1 MLRRLRA
8 DDRGAQP
15 REYTPPVVDIGHRRA
30 AASCYDP
37 PPMGSTGQEPDAR
50 PRGRYLALLSLGALG
65 VVYGDIGT
73 SPLYTLRECFHSAHG
88 VAATHANVLGI
99 LSLIF
104 WALILIISVKYLTF
118 VLRAD
123 NRGEGGILALVSLLH
138 PGRGKEEHL
147 PAGRLRWG
155 LTLIGL
161 FGAALLYGEGMITPA
176 ISVLSAVEGLGVA
189 TPVFEPYIL
198 PITVTLLVLLF
209 IVQRYGTGRVGAIF
223 GPVMLLW
230 FVTIGILGVVAIAD
244 YPAVLAAVNPWHA
257 IDFFLRN
264 QLHGY
269 LVLGSVI
276 LVVTGGEALYLDMGH
291 FGARPIRCGWFGVAL
306 PALLLNYYGQGAL
319 MLARPETVDNPFYRL
334 APEWALY
341 PLVALATLA
350 TVIASQAVISG
361 AFSLTMQAVQLGFA
375 PRMQIT
381 YTSAREM
388 GQIYVPAINWILMT
402 ATVLLTLG
410 FRSSSN
416 LAAAYGFSVSSTM
429 VLTTVIFYFVAR
441 RLWKWPPLAIGGLCT
456 VFLIID
462 VAFCSATMIKIPEG
476 AWFPLV
482 MGVVIFTVLSTWWTG
497 RKILAARLEEATVA
511 VEIFRADAVRREIHR
526 VPGTAVFLTG
536 SPRGSPPA
544 LLHNVKHN
552 KVLHETVVVLRVVT
566 EEIPHVRQNRRVAVE
581 ELGEGF
587 FRIVLRYGFM
597 DTPNVPR
604 ALSRIDHPGLD
615 FAEMKTTYFLG
626 RNRVLAGRERE
637 GMAVWREKLF
647 AVMARNSQDATTY
660 FRLPP
665 NRVVEVGAQVE
676 I

>member
-1 MLRRLRA
+1 MSTAEQRA
-8 DDRGAQP
+8 DAP
-15 REYTPPVVDIGHRRA
+15 
-30 AASCYDP
+30 
-37 PPMGSTGQEPDAR
+37 
-50 PRGRYLALLSLGALG
+50 PRGRYLALLSIGALG

-73 SPLYTLRECFHSAHG
+73 SPLYTLRECFHSEHG
-88 VAATHANVLGI
+88 VTASHDNVLGI

-104 WALILIISVKYLTF
+104 WALILIISIKYLTF

-138 PGRGKEEHL
+138 PGEGEGGSL
-147 PAGRLRWG
+147 PPGRLRWA
-155 LTLIGL
+155 LTLMGL

-176 ISVLSAVEGLGVA
+176 ISVLSAVEGLKVA

-198 PITVTLLVLLF
+198 PITVVTLIVLFLF
-209 IVQRYGTGRVGAIF
+209 QRHGTGRVGAIF

-230 FVTIGILGVVAIAD
+230 FVTLGVLGVVAITR
-244 YPAVLAAVNPWHA
+244 YPTVLAAVNPWYA
-257 IDFFLRN
+257 VDFFLRN

-291 FGARPIRCGWFGVAL
+291 FGARAIRFGWFGVAL

-319 MLARPETVDNPFYRL
+319 MLSRPETVDNPFYRL
-334 APEWALY
+334 APTWGLY
-341 PLVALATLA
+341 PLVALATVA

-361 AFSLTMQAVQLGFA
+361 AFSLSMQAVQLGFA

-388 GQIYVPAINWILMT
+388 GQIYMPHINWLLMV

-410 FRSSSN
+410 FGSSSN

-441 RLWKWPPLAIGGLCT
+441 TLWNWPRPLIGSLCA
-456 VFLIID
+456 VFLAID
-462 VAFCSATMIKIPEG
+462 VAFCSATMLKIPDG

-482 MGVVIFTVLSTWWTG
+482 MGVAIFSVLSTWWTG
-497 RKILAARLEEATVA
+497 RKILAARIEETTIPLESL
-511 VEIFRADAVRREIHR
+511 RADATRHSIHV
-526 VPGTAVFLTG
+526 VPGTSVFLTG
-536 SPRGSPPA
+536 NPQGSPPA

-552 KVLHETVVVLRVVT
+552 KVLHETVVVLSVVT
-566 EEIPHVRQNRRVAVE
+566 EEIPHVRQRRRTTVE

-597 DTPNVPR
+597 DNPNVPR
-604 ALSRIDHPGLD
+604 ALSQIEHPDLD
-615 FAEMKTTYFLG
+615 FSEMRTTYFLG

-660 FRLPP
+660 FQLPP
-665 NRVVEVGAQVE
+665 NRVVELGAVVE